1 MKQKRIDLVFKESN
15 IKELIFLYYTH
26 LIRDAD
32 TYSYKYQNCEPIAF
46 KIQISLHIL
55 YAKKIFF

>member
-32 TYSYKYQNCEPIAF
+32 TYSYKYQNCKPIA
-46 KIQISLHIL
+46 L
-55 YAKKIFF
+55 